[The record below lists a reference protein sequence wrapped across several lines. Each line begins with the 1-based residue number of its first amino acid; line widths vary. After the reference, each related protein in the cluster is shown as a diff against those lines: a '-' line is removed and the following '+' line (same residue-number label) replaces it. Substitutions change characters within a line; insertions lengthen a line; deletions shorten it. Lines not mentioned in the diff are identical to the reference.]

1 MMILALPVWH
11 NDTKVLARG
20 ERMAAVLIVEDEIA
34 IADLIELQVKL
45 AGHTA
50 DVLCDGDA
58 VMDQIQNKRPDIV
71 ILDVMLPGRD
81 GFSIMRDI
89 QPLGIPVIF
98 LTAKDRLED
107 KITGLKLGGD
117 DYIVKP
123 FAAIE
128 LITRIET
135 VLRRCKKGED
145 VFRLGKVEV
154 RPEEHLVFYDGQRV
168 ELTAKEFELLR
179 ALIAN
184 RNLALTRDKL
194 LELVWGFDY
203 MGETRTVD
211 VHIQK
216 LRKKLGLEDRIKT
229 VFKHGYRLEAPR

>member
-1 MMILALPVWH
+1 
-11 NDTKVLARG
+11 
-20 ERMAAVLIVEDEIA
+20 MAAVLIVEDEIA
-34 IADLIELQVKL
+34 IADLIELQARL

-50 DVLCDGDA
+50 DVLHCGDA
-58 VMDQIQNKRPDIV
+58 AMERIHSKRPDIV

-81 GFSIMRDI
+81 GFAIMQDI
-89 QPLGIPVIF
+89 RPLGIPVIF

-107 KITGLKLGGD
+107 KITGLKLGAD

-123 FAAIE
+123 FAAME
-128 LITRIET
+128 LIARIEA
-135 VLRRCKKGED
+135 VLRRCRKGEG
-145 VFRLGKVEV
+145 VFRLGEVEV
-154 RPEEHLVFYDGQRV
+154 RPEEHLVFYGGERV

-179 ALIAN
+179 TLIEN

-211 VHIQK
+211 VHIQR
-216 LRKKLGLEDRIKT
+216 LRKKLGLDGCIKT